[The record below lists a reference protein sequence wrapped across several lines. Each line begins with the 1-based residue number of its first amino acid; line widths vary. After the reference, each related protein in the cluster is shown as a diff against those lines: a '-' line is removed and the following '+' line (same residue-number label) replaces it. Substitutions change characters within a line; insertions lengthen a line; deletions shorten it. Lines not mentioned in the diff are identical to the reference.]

1 MNDMRT
7 QTREYREIEAQQQ
20 DVVMEWQSKLHDKEQ
35 EVKIQ
40 VERYE
45 KQIKSMQTE
54 LEEQDANLEQFKETI

>member
-20 DVVMEWQSKLHDKEQ
+20 DVVMEWEGKLHDKEQ
-35 EVKIQ
+35 EIKIQ
-40 VERYE
+40 AERYE
-45 KQIKSMQTE
+45 KQMKSMQTE

>member
-20 DVVMEWQSKLHDKEQ
+20 DVVMEWQGKLHDKEQ
-35 EVKIQ
+35 EMKIQ

-45 KQIKSMQTE
+45 KQMKSMQTE